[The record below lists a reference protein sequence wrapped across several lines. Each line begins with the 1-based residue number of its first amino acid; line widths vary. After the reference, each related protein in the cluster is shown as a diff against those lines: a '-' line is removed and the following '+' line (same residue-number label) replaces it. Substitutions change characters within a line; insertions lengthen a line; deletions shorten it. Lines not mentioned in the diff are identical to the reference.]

1 MLSERREF
9 TPAPDEDAMKTLV
22 APAICRHAPICV
34 PTGQPL
40 EFVDLTERIAAVVS
54 AAEIRTG
61 LVNVQ
66 SRHTTTAI
74 VLNEREPLLHDD
86 FAALLDRAAAADA
99 GYRHDDLAV
108 RTVNLTPGER
118 RNGHAHCRALLLG
131 SSVAVNVAEGRL
143 QLGQWQRVFLVEL
156 DGPREREVSLLVMG
170 ESAR

>member
-1 MLSERREF
+1 ME
-9 TPAPDEDAMKTLV
+9 TLAATTV
-22 APAICRHAPICV
+22 CRHTRILV
-34 PTGQPL
+34 TTSQPL
-40 EFVDLTERIAAVVS
+40 EFIDLTDRLVAA
-54 AAEIRTG
+54 AAGIGTG

-108 RTVNLTPGER
+108 RTVNLTPDER

-131 SSVAVNVAEGRL
+131 SAVSVNVDGGRL
-143 QLGQWQRVFLVEL
+143 QLGRWQRIFLVEL
-156 DGPREREVSLLVMG
+156 DGPREREVSVLVMG
-170 ESAR
+170 EAER

>member
-1 MLSERREF
+1 ME
-9 TPAPDEDAMKTLV
+9 TLV
-22 APAICRHAPICV
+22 ATTACRHTRIRV
-34 PTGQPL
+34 TTSQPL
-40 EFVDLTERIAAVVS
+40 EFIDLTDRLVAVAAG
-54 AAEIRTG
+54 IRTG